1 MDALLENSLRHLDA
15 KNAGRKRPTAPLKVY
30 YGWSRLNKVQKKEAI
45 AVFFENE
52 AGAGSEPSR
61 SSKTLSKLVDVV
73 AERPQTEK
81 EMQDA
86 SFCNRVF
93 TVYYIFLD
101 DRAVKGS
108 LERALEVN
116 SQADRNHVPSTLRKE
131 IEGKLRKRY
140 LEVHPDYKEP
150 IRQLKIEFDL

>member
-1 MDALLENSLRHLDA
+1 MNKILLDHLHLLEARQARPA
-15 KNAGRKRPTAPLKVY
+15 KREKRLKVF
-30 YGWSRLNKVQKKEAI
+30 YGWSKINKVQKKEAI

-52 AGAGSEPSR
+52 FGAGSEPSR
-61 SSKTLSKLVDVV
+61 SSKTLKKLVDVV
-73 AERPQTEK
+73 AERVQTET

-101 DRAVKGS
+101 DKAVKGS
-108 LERALEVN
+108 LERALEIN
-116 SQADRNHVPSTLRKE
+116 SQADKNHVPSTLRKE
-131 IEGKLRKRY
+131 IEEKLRKRY

-150 IRQLKIEFDL
+150 IR